1 MTRQLAAADVGGFAE
16 KKRPVSTFTSRGE
29 GCYRL
34 EVRELGLRLDV
45 DRLRRERN
53 ELIGEL
59 TVSLDWAGAATV
71 DGTLSSADFNLSSA
85 RARQDRARLLQLRS
99 HSKPEDVDW
108 QALLETLCLRTIA
121 AERAGQPAVLLRDV
135 PRPSPDETFTVEG
148 FPVLRRHPMMLF
160 GDGGTAKSLLALYVA
175 GSLVTRGWSVL
186 YADWELSGEDHRERL
201 ERLFGP
207 DMPAVQYARCARP
220 LVHEADRLG
229 RLVRQH
235 GIDYVI
241 ADSVAFAC
249 DGPPEAAEVAGRYF
263 MALRSL
269 GVGSLNIAHVNKS
282 DQGDQKPFGS
292 TFWHNGARSTWFMK
306 AGGTTPTGLSVGLFN
321 RKANLGP
328 LRLPI
333 GYEIDFDL
341 DTTTFRR
348 IEVAS
353 VDDLAQN
360 MPLWLRIKQAV
371 RSRPLT
377 LAALAEELNA
387 KVDTIDKTTRR
398 HCGVF
403 TRVTGEDHVPR
414 IALVTKEVA

>member
-1 MTRQLAAADVGGFAE
+1 MTRQLAAAEIGFTDRKQPA
-16 KKRPVSTFTSRGE
+16 STFTSRGE
-29 GCYRL
+29 GYYRL
-34 EVRELGLRLDV
+34 EVPELAARLDV

-59 TVSLDWAGAATV
+59 TVCLDWAGAATV

-85 RARQDRARLLQLRS
+85 RARQDRAKLLQQRS
-99 HSKPEDVDW
+99 RSKPEDVDW
-108 QALLETLCLRTIA
+108 QALLETLCLRVIA
-121 AERAGQPAVLLRDV
+121 ADRAGQPAVLLRDV
-135 PRPSPDETFTVEG
+135 PRPSADETFTVEG
-148 FPVLRRHPMMLF
+148 FPILRRHPMLLF
-160 GDGGTAKSLLALYVA
+160 GDGGSAKSLLALYVA
-175 GSLVTRGWSVL
+175 GKLVERGWSVL

-207 DMPAVQYARCARP
+207 DMPGVHYARCARP
-220 LVHEADRLG
+220 LVYEADRLG

-235 GIDYVI
+235 QIDYVI

-269 GVGSLNIAHVNKS
+269 GVGSLNTAHVNKS

-306 AGGTTPTGLSVGLFN
+306 AGDSTPEGLSVGLFN

-328 LRLPI
+328 IRTPI
-333 GYEIDFDL
+333 GYSIAFDM
-341 DTTTFRR
+341 DRTTFRR
-348 IEVAS
+348 IDVAS
-353 VDDLAQN
+353 VDNLASDLP
-360 MPLWLRIKQAV
+360 MWLRIKQLV
-371 RSRPLT
+371 RHRPLT
-377 LAALAEELNA
+377 LAVLAEELGA

-398 HCGVF
+398 HRGVF
-403 TRVTGEDHVPR
+403 TRVTGDDHVPR
-414 IALVTKEVA
+414 IALVAKEVA